1 MITPKLKTN
10 IKIIIIKNNKSI
22 NIFLSIINLGPSRLK
37 YNVICS
43 KRKHHI
49 VKSNASKNLAA
60 IKSVSL
66 FIESIFAIYLKLIPI
81 INKTHP
87 VQSK

>member
-1 MITPKLKTN
+1 M
-10 IKIIIIKNNKSI
+10 IKNNKSI
-22 NIFLSIINLGPSRLK
+22 NIFFSIINLGPSRLK
-37 YNVICS
+37 YNVIWS

-49 VKSNASKNLAA
+49 VKSNASKNLAT

-81 INKTHP
+81 INKMHP